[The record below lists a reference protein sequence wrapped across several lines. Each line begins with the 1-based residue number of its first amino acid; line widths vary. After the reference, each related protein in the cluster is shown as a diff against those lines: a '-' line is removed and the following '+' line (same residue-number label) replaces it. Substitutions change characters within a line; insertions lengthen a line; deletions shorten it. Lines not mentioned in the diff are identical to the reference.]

1 MSAAARLAAFAV
13 VLALVL
19 AAAAA
24 VGRAL
29 GPFERS
35 VGVHEGMP
43 AEAEPHEE
51 EEPGGHAEAGAAG
64 LAIAEDG
71 LRLEPRERELE
82 AGAPQEL
89 AFSILRE
96 EEPLREY
103 DVTHEREMHLIVV
116 RRDLGTFLH
125 LHPERRADGTWTTEL
140 ELPTGGAYRAFADF
154 STGGS
159 KHTLGVDLLAAGEQP
174 AASGPAATRTA
185 LVDGYRVVLEPAARR
200 AGEETSL
207 RFRVTR
213 DGSEVAVDQYLGAR
227 GHLVV
232 LRAGDLAYLHTHAEE
247 DELRFETT
255 FPSAGRYRAFL
266 QLSVGGAVRTAV
278 FDVEVGG

>member
-1 MSAAARLAAFAV
+1 VSAAARLGAF
-13 VLALVL
+13 ALVL
-19 AAAAA
+19 AAVFAAA
-24 VGRAL
+24 AAAGRAL

-35 VGVHEGMP
+35 VGEHEEMP
-43 AEAEPHEE
+43 AEEPHG
-51 EEPGGHAEAGAAG
+51 EEPAGHAEAGASG

-71 LRLEPRERELE
+71 LRLALRATELE
-82 AGAPQEL
+82 AGAPQTL

-96 EEPLREY
+96 EEPLRLY
-103 DVTHEREMHLIVV
+103 DVTHERELHLIVV

-140 ELPTGGAYRAFADF
+140 ELPSGGAYRAFADF

-159 KHTLGVDLLAAGEQP
+159 RHTLGVDLQAAGEQP
-174 AASGPAATRTA
+174 PASGPAATRA
-185 LVDGYRVVLEPAARR
+185 VLVDGYRVVLEPAARR
-200 AGEETSL
+200 AGEETVL
-207 RFRVTR
+207 RFGVTR
-213 DGSEVAVDQYLGAR
+213 DGSEVAVDEYLGAR

-266 QLSVGGAVRTAV
+266 QVSVGGEVRTAV
-278 FDVEVGG
+278 FDLEVGA